1 VSDTTSF
8 LGGAALAGLAALIV
22 LRGGVNF
29 GSVTPGQ
36 SSTLLPMPP
45 MAIPGMGTGTTGT
58 TMPGMPST
66 GMTGLTLPTPGP
78 IVATA
83 PTSNGEKTYEDAKQR
98 IELDQIKSQLEQQQ
112 SQIRSQQ
119 ALIDALTAQTRTAGL
134 NPANA
139 VVPAMVPQM
148 QNSQLQNGHDASF
161 VSGLPWALGGVLLTF
176 GGGIAVVGMFSMLS
190 RQNGRPNRTVE
201 YIHDDYPAYLPQRRR
216 VQSLPPRRTVRRVD
230 LEDDD

>member
-29 GSVTPGQ
+29 GNVAPGQ
-36 SSTLLPMPP
+36 SSPLLPMPP
-45 MAIPGMGTGTTGT
+45 MAIPGMSTGMGT
-58 TMPGMPST
+58 TMPTT
-66 GMTGLTLPTPGP
+66 GTGLILPTPGP

-134 NPANA
+134 NPATA
-139 VVPAMVPQM
+139 VAPAMVPQL
-148 QNSQLQNGHDASF
+148 QNSQLQNGQDASF

-190 RQNGRPNRTVE
+190 RQGRPTRTVE
-201 YIHDDYPAYLPQRRR
+201 YVHDDYPAYLPQRRR

-230 LEDDD
+230 LEDED

>member
-29 GSVTPGQ
+29 GSATPGQ
-36 SSTLLPMPP
+36 SSPLLPMPP
-45 MAIPGMGTGTTGT
+45 MAIPGMSTGMGT
-58 TMPGMPST
+58 TMPTT
-66 GMTGLTLPTPGP
+66 GTGLILPTPGP
-78 IVATA
+78 VIATA

-119 ALIDALTAQTRTAGL
+119 ALIDALTAQNRTAGL
-134 NPANA
+134 NPVNA

-148 QNSQLQNGHDASF
+148 QNSPMQNGHDASL